1 MHTKPDLITTD
12 FLRALIAVIVAV
24 AIATGISREAKAAS
38 QTVRISYQFGLGF
51 LPIHVVLAQKLI
63 EKNAAKL
70 GLQDINAAGVQLSG
84 AAITNDALLSSSI
97 DLASGGIGGLLQLW
111 DKTNGS
117 IKGVIALNDMALVL
131 NTNDPKVK
139 GVKDYIGVTNHK
151 IALPA
156 VKVGLHAIVMQMA
169 AEQSLGPGKQ
179 NDLDNLTISLPHTE
193 GYSAL
198 VSGHG
203 EIHSH
208 FTSQPFAYL
217 EQHSSNHDIHQ
228 VLSSYDVLGGPHNN
242 TLLYATGKWVESNPK
257 LVQAVFDAISEA
269 ESWINENSN
278 AAAQFFKTTTNS
290 KLDVADIE
298 AIIKDSRLTGFAPE
312 PKATMKFAAFFYK
325 TSRIK
330 NNPTTW
336 KDYFWTVAHR
346 LNGS

>member
-1 MHTKPDLITTD
+1 MHARPNLITSD
-12 FLRALIAVIVAV
+12 FLRALTAVIVAAAIVTGV
-24 AIATGISREAKAAS
+24 ARESKAES

-51 LPIHVVLAQKLI
+51 LPILVVFDQTLI

-70 GLQDINAAGVQLSG
+70 GLPDVKATNVQLSG

-97 DLASGGIGGLLQLW
+97 DLAAGGIGGLLQLW
-111 DKTNGS
+111 DKTSGGV
-117 IKGVIALNDMALVL
+117 KGVIALNDMALVL
-131 NTNDPKVK
+131 NTNDPKIK
-139 GVKDYIGVTNHK
+139 GVKDYVGVTNHK

-156 VKVGLHAIVMQMA
+156 VKVGLHAIVLQMA
-169 AEQSLGPGKQ
+169 AEQALGPGKQ
-179 NDLDNLTISLPHTE
+179 NDLDNLTLSLPHPE

-217 EQHSSNHDIHQ
+217 EQHSANHDIHQ

-242 TLLYATGKWVESNPK
+242 TLLYATQKWTESNPK
-257 LVQAVFDAISEA
+257 LVQAVFNAVAEA
-269 ESWINENSN
+269 ESWINANPT
-278 AAAQFFKTTTNS
+278 AAAQFFKTKTNS

-298 AIIKDSRLTGFAPE
+298 AIIKDPHLTDFAPE
-312 PKATMKFAAFFYK
+312 PKATMKFSAFFHK
-325 TSRIK
+325 IGRIK
-330 NNPTTW
+330 NNPTSW
-336 KDYFWTVAHR
+336 KDYFWNVAHR